1 MWKKINVFEDQK
13 EHVKKYV
20 FEKDDIAI
28 EAVLYKYPTYQERTV
43 LCISTM
49 CGCPM
54 GCRFCGTG
62 DYFVR
67 NLIAQEIVGQAEYI
81 LESQLEGV
89 SAHEIEKL
97 QIMVMSMGEPALN
110 KNLEQAFEVLYEKYP
125 KAALLISSSAPK
137 VDYEWIRALSV
148 RIPTVGLQFS
158 IHESTDTARDALI
171 PFKAKLDLEQIAK
184 EGVLWHEATGRRPF
198 FNYCAHEGNNQKEDV
213 QRLLDLFDPRIWEAT
228 VSVICERDAHEQVRN
243 DHQRDL
249 AVGFSALLVQ
259 AGYNVRVFD
268 PAGQDTIG
276 GGCGQLWY
284 VQDWMR
290 NNEQYVKPSVGCGL
304 QKVHAPMLEKKV
316 KEKVLP

>member
-1 MWKKINVFEDQK
+1 MWTNINVFGDEK

-28 EAVLYKYPTYQERTV
+28 ESVLYRYPTYDERTV

-67 NLIAQEIVGQAEYI
+67 SLTADEIVGQAEYI
-81 LESQLEGV
+81 LDTQIGGLNP
-89 SAHEIEKL
+89 ADIKKL

-110 KNLEQAFEVLYEKYP
+110 KALEQAFETLYVKYP
-125 KAALLISSSAPK
+125 NAALLISSSGPR
-137 VDYEWIRALSV
+137 VDYTWVREMSK

-158 IHESTDTARDALI
+158 IHESTDAARDKLI
-171 PFKAKLDLEQIAK
+171 PFKAKMTLEEIAE
-184 EGVLWHEATGRRPF
+184 EGLQWHLVTGRKPY
-198 FNYCAHEGNNQKEDV
+198 FNYCAHDGNNKDEDV
-213 QRLLDLFDPRIWEAT
+213 ERIQELFGSYIWNAT
-228 VSVICERDAHEQVRN
+228 VSVICERDSHAVATNNR
-243 DHQRDL
+243 QRDL
-249 AVGFSALLVQ
+249 AVEFGNKLVA
-259 AGYNVRVFD
+259 AGYDVRVFD

-284 VQDWMR
+284 VQDWMAQHP
-290 NNEQYVKPSVGCGL
+290 EHVKPSVGCGQ
-304 QKVHAPMLEKKV
+304 QKIHTPREWNLEKA
-316 KEKVLP
+316 